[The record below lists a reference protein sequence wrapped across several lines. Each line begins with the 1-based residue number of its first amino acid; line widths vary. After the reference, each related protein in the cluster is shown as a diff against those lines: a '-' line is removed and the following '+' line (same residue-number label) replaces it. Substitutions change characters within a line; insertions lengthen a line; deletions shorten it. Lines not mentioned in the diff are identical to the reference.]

1 MGVKVGVFPSNF
13 VSMVENASPVLANRR
28 SQSGI
33 ITTTSSA
40 TAHAA
45 LQAAAAEAAAAEAAA
60 ADSARAAAEAAAI
73 QQAAGPVKL
82 SSAGSLSASKIY
94 SQSRETLLSEKDAP
108 ILPPKPGM
116 TITTY
121 NCGTD
126 FLFPIIIIVIQCSA
140 RIVQGIVSVW
150 SGQR

>member
-1 MGVKVGVFPSNF
+1 MVEKKKSKQTLYNKIYESLIAVQVEEGWWRGKLGVKVGVFPSNF

-60 ADSARAAAEAAAI
+60 ADAAKAAAEAAAI

-82 SSAGSLSASKIY
+82 ASAGSLSASKIY

-116 TITTY
+116 TITT
-121 NCGTD
+121 
-126 FLFPIIIIVIQCSA
+126 
-140 RIVQGIVSVW
+140 
-150 SGQR
+150 